1 MTIEEIGSLVSQ
13 RLLQGA
19 MNHQQFSNYYD
30 FLGLEG
36 YKLCH
41 KYHFLEQNYN
51 YKKFVNYYMNQYNK
65 LIPKFSLDT
74 FNSLFIIP
82 ANWYDY
88 TKDDVDTNT
97 RRSAVKTGLEKYV
110 HWEKD
115 TKKFL
120 EDMYV
125 EAFNIHQIGMTLK
138 IKQYICDVEDEIQ
151 KAQRQLLM
159 IKGTDFDLPT
169 IVSKQDFLIKKYKKK
184 LRKYEE
190 CDKQREEF
198 HYDKSQRD

>member
-13 RLLQGA
+13 RLLQGV
-19 MNHQQFSNYYD
+19 MNHQQFSNYYN

-51 YKKFVNYYMNQYNK
+51 YKEFIDYYMSQYNK
-65 LIPKFSLDT
+65 LVPKFSLDT

-82 ANWYDY
+82 QNWYEYSKEDM
-88 TKDDVDTNT
+88 DTNT
-97 RRSAVKTGLEKYV
+97 RRNAIKTGLEKYV

-125 EAFNIHQIGMTLK
+125 EAFNIHEIGMTFK
-138 IKQYICDVEDEIQ
+138 IKQCICNVEKQIQ
-151 KAQRQLLM
+151 KAQIQLLAA
-159 IKGTDFDLPT
+159 KSTDFDLPT
-169 IVSKQDFLIKKYKKK
+169 IISKQDFLIKKYKKK
-184 LRKYEE
+184 LK
-190 CDKQREEF
+190 KWREEF
-198 HYDKSQRD
+198 NHYDKSQRG

>member
-13 RLLQGA
+13 RLLQGV
-19 MNHQQFSNYYD
+19 MNHQQFSNYYN

-51 YKKFVNYYMNQYNK
+51 YKEFVDYYMSQYNK
-65 LIPKFSLDT
+65 LVPKFSLDT

-82 ANWYDY
+82 QNWYEYSKEDM
-88 TKDDVDTNT
+88 DINT
-97 RRSAVKTGLEKYV
+97 RRNAIKTGLEKYV

-125 EAFNIHQIGMTLK
+125 EAFNIHEVGMAFK
-138 IKQYICDVEDEIQ
+138 IKQCICNVEKQIQ
-151 KAQRQLLM
+151 KAQIQLLAA
-159 IKGTDFDLPT
+159 KSTDFDLPT
-169 IVSKQDFLIKKYKKK
+169 IISKQDFLIKKYKKK
-184 LRKYEE
+184 LK
-190 CDKQREEF
+190 KWREEF
-198 HYDKSQRD
+198 NHYDKSQRG